1 MATRCLYC
9 GGSSWR
15 PFRWLSDQEFCS
27 NKHKEL
33 YRARL
38 QRVVGELTKDAALAP
53 AQEMQASP
61 PKDDSRLLA
70 DVLPSMTA
78 GLPEAAPAE
87 VEMAPSIVVSDRAVA
102 QELTEILH
110 LEKEGPTT
118 VWLPP
123 DIFGGGLQPREG
135 QTYKQTPATIAP
147 VPGAGAR
154 ASIRHMADALPPTI
168 ESRVQIKRW
177 GLKIQFQ
184 KS

>member
-27 NKHKEL
+27 SKHREL

-38 QRVVGELTKDAALAP
+38 QKVVGELAKDAAPVSTRETP
-53 AQEMQASP
+53 ASVS
-61 PKDDSRLLA
+61 KDESSSVTNDS
-70 DVLPSMTA
+70 LPMPA

-87 VEMAPSIVVSDRAVA
+87 MEMAPSIVVSDRAVA

-110 LEKEGPTT
+110 LEKEGPST

-123 DIFGGGLQPREG
+123 DIFAAGLQPREG
-135 QTYKQTPATIAP
+135 QTHPQTPVPIAP
-147 VPGAGAR
+147 IPGAGAR
-154 ASIRHMADALPPTI
+154 APILHMADALPPTI

-184 KS
+184 KP